1 MKIWIKLC
9 AGLIIGVLLGLF
21 IPDESGKIASVFSV
35 IAEIIISIGRYTLFP
50 LVFFSMA
57 YSAYELRMEKKLL
70 SILIRTLIYM
80 AVAAAVAVII
90 GTAVVLVFSPQRIPI
105 IIESLEIL
113 PLPNIREVFLALFPT
128 NLFKVFVF
136 DGNYLLPLA
145 FFAVFLGITFSFD
158 KLITRPVTQIFDSL
172 AQIFFQMSSFILEV
186 LSLAG
191 IILAADLTFKIGSSP
206 ELSLFTQL
214 IIILLAGALITALG
228 IYPLLLYL
236 FGGRKNPFPYLYGQI
251 APALAGLIS
260 GDTYF
265 STTMLIRHGKE
276 NLGIPRRVGATTF
289 PLFALF
295 GKAGTALVTAASFL
309 VIINSY
315 SSLGITVS
323 QVLWVLL
330 YSFLFSFLT
339 GPFPGL
345 GVVVSLSAL
354 CGIYGKGLEDGFL
367 ILKPIFPLLI
377 SFSVFLDMV
386 TAALVSLLVAKHEKL
401 LKETSPTEMI

>member
-70 SILIRTLIYM
+70 SLLIRTLIYM

-295 GKAGTALVTAASFL
+295 GKAGTALVTAA
-309 VIINSY
+309 
-315 SSLGITVS
+315 
-323 QVLWVLL
+323 
-330 YSFLFSFLT
+330 
-339 GPFPGL
+339 
-345 GVVVSLSAL
+345 
-354 CGIYGKGLEDGFL
+354 
-367 ILKPIFPLLI
+367 
-377 SFSVFLDMV
+377 
-386 TAALVSLLVAKHEKL
+386 
-401 LKETSPTEMI
+401 